1 MQHQSA
7 APPPAL
13 SPGAFLVG
21 RHALVTGASRGIG
34 AAIARCLAA
43 HGAHVTLVARN
54 AEPLSTLADEIAG
67 DALACDVTDA
77 TALGHM
83 FAQANARQP
92 IDILVNNAGGAT
104 SARFADTSADQWA
117 QALALNLT
125 SAFEATKLAVPTMEA
140 RGWGRVVN
148 IASTA
153 GLKAYPFVSAYVAAK
168 HGLIGL
174 TRALG
179 LELARTGVTVNAVCP
194 GFTDTPMLAQAAADV
209 AARTGAD
216 ASRIKD
222 RYAASNPMGRLIA
235 PDEVAAAVAYL
246 CSPAAAA
253 VTGTVLTVAGGE
265 I

>member
-1 MQHQSA
+1 MQRPSA

-13 SPGAFLVG
+13 LPAAFLVG

-54 AEPLSTLADEIAG
+54 ADPLAALADEIAG

-77 TALGHM
+77 AALSRM
-83 FAQANARQP
+83 FDQAVARQP
-92 IDILVNNAGGAT
+92 VDILVNNAGGAT
-104 SARFADTSADQWA
+104 SARFADTNAELWSQT
-117 QALALNLT
+117 LALNLT
-125 SAFEATKLAVPTMEA
+125 AAFDATKLAVPAMEA

-148 IASTA
+148 VASTA
-153 GLKAYPFVSAYVAAK
+153 GLKGYPFVSAYVAAK
-168 HGLIGL
+168 HGLVGL

-209 AARTGAD
+209 AARTGGD
-216 ASRIKD
+216 AARIKD
-222 RYAASNPMGRLIA
+222 KYAAANPMGRLIA

-253 VTGTVLTVAGGE
+253 VTGTALTVAGGE